1 MQRPDRVATET
12 LPFKVFFTFK
22 ITEGLKQQLERE
34 KHTIG
39 RNNEFKEKDK
49 TILSLEKGTKNSKTK
64 TSKSLYKSTK
74 EGNVPSYSHGWN
86 TLLIVLKLAK
96 NIYIRK

>member
-22 ITEGLKQQLERE
+22 IILKVRNNLCVERE
-34 KHTIG
+34 KHTIS

-64 TSKSLYKSTK
+64 TSQSLYKSTK
-74 EGNVPSYSHGWN
+74 EGNLPSYSHG
-86 TLLIVLKLAK
+86 
-96 NIYIRK
+96 